1 MFLFLLLSSLITKYE
16 FIVSFVKLELKDEE
30 NKSLLD
36 SILN

>member
-16 FIVSFVKLELKDEE
+16 FIVSLVKLELKDVE
-30 NKSLLD
+30 NKSLRV